1 MTRTTLD
8 ELDGKILR
16 SLSRNCRVSY
26 NSLGSEIGLTAKSVK
41 ARVKKMQSSGVIDSF
56 IVKVNPLVLGYSK
69 VCILVLRINSKAA
82 DEKHIRRSLS
92 LLGDI
97 LNTGHVLGNI
107 STFKFAVKKE
117 AEEKLELLAEV
128 IGQDLLI
135 QNQTVVFQNVRE
147 QPTYI
152 DFKIMRCLLD
162 NPRLEIS
169 DIAEKISMSSKTV
182 TRRLEKMIENHVLD
196 FTIQINFTAI
206 GGYIVSVVSANI
218 EKGSHTKVL
227 ERSYVDFKDSFFV
240 YSPMLSQQDVIYWL
254 FFSKDVFA
262 LDSVIKKIESYPGV
276 RKVDVLI
283 PISIEYHKEVLIKE
297 IDRKLVEKREGSR
310 WTKEISNVVA

>member
-1 MTRTTLD
+1 M
-8 ELDGKILR
+8 
-16 SLSRNCRVSY
+16 
-26 NSLGSEIGLTAKSVK
+26 
-41 ARVKKMQSSGVIDSF
+41 
-56 IVKVNPLVLGYSK
+56 
-69 VCILVLRINSKAA
+69 CIRCK
-82 DEKHIRRSLS
+82 
-92 LLGDI
+92 
-97 LNTGHVLGNI
+97 
-107 STFKFAVKKE
+107 
-117 AEEKLELLAEV
+117 LAEV